1 MAVKIDIEGAEEG
14 LLPRLVDT
22 GAIKLVDVLLWEC
35 HLKLRG
41 PPGKCQCAAWDRA
54 LKAAGVKAAFGLDMG
69 GTSTDVAHYD
79 AALGY
84 ERTYE
89 SVVAGVRVR
98 APMMDIHTVASG
110 GGR

>member
-1 MAVKIDIEGAEEG
+1 MSDFLCFDI
-14 LLPRLVDT
+14 
-22 GAIKLVDVLLWEC
+22 
-35 HLKLRG
+35 H
-41 PPGKCQCAAWDRA
+41 
-54 LKAAGVKAAFGLDMG
+54 DMG